1 MIFAKGKLLFILS
14 GTSRLRD
21 TDIYQLCL
29 LRNLFNFVQHLKVL
43 PLEPAVHQVILSP
56 PRTHLFDVLVKCSM
70 LSNAAEKNGR

>member
-1 MIFAKGKLLFILS
+1 MIFEGKLLFILS

-29 LRNLFNFVQHLKVL
+29 LRNLCNFVQHLKVL
-43 PLEPAVHQVILSP
+43 PLEPAVHRVILPSP
-56 PRTHLFDVLVKCSM
+56 PTHPLNVLVKCSM